1 MFNKI
6 ASGCQWSALE
16 VGSARPLAIP
26 TQTRLAAASPFH
38 GCLVSPG
45 SREAIYCCLPNH
57 VDNWSFAYAGKSFR
71 DGCHRGLRYFPPML
85 TGRFPGLKTPPRPH

>member
-1 MFNKI
+1 MKQD
-6 ASGCQWSALE
+6 SKVGCQWPALE

-45 SREAIYCCLPNH
+45 SKRGFTYCLPNH
-57 VDNWSFAYAGKSFR
+57 VDNWSVSYVAGRVR
-71 DGCHRGLRYFPPML
+71 DGCHTGSGYFSTDSILDVLRSFQ
-85 TGRFPGLKTPPRPH
+85 GVIAH

>member
-1 MFNKI
+1 MKQE
-6 ASGCQWSALE
+6 SKVGGQWPALE

-45 SREAIYCCLPNH
+45 SREAIYCCHSNH
-57 VDNWSFAYAGKSFR
+57 VDRWSFADDGNLFR
-71 DGCHRGLRYFPPML
+71 DGCHTALNNFPPS
-85 TGRFPGLKTPPRPH
+85 PGLTFLAVKTRSDAH